1 MNLVLIRI
9 RFRIGRLSL
18 PGFALRGCYIYVITW
33 DYLYLFAVFIFV
45 FVFEEGIDLR
55 EVA

>member
-1 MNLVLIRI
+1 MVLV
-9 RFRIGRLSL
+9 RIGRLSL
-18 PGFALRGCYIYVITW
+18 LALSALRECHIYVTMW
-33 DYLYLFAVFIFV
+33 DYLYLFVVFVFIFV